1 MGLRHSSH
9 VNFDSLEVVCLGLCI
24 HDNFHTVT
32 NFSICIHVTTH
43 ISKII
48 VNYENCLPWV
58 ILIHFNVKL
67 MRIASL
73 KNIDGT

>member
-1 MGLRHSSH
+1 MHSSH
-9 VNFDSLEVVCLGLCI
+9 VNFDRLEVVGLRI
-24 HDNFHTVT
+24 HNNFHMVST
-32 NFSICIHVTTH
+32 FSHSIHITTH

-48 VNYENCLPWV
+48 VNYENCLSCV

-73 KNIDGT
+73 KNIDGTYSSL